1 MRGQD
6 NPSSTLFLHGPSSC
20 FVELQVA
27 CALGVAG
34 RPWLKPA
41 LRTPRRCR
49 LDGPTAAARVPRD
62 GSSASCAVLLLGLQ
76 PASAAWSR
84 ESRSLPFLT
93 HVNQGL
99 WLQGLR
105 CLRSELPN
113 LWCSELFTGPFN
125 LAGSFA
131 EVVQPA
137 NVRIGRWLHVV
148 SVTAYRRPRSEQF
161 VSGGNAAGRPSA
173 VRRGR
178 ARGARRDGGR
188 VLQLMAGLPVGTP
201 RPYPVSK
208 AALRPALARR

>member
-1 MRGQD
+1 MASYYLNRYSGTRALA
-6 NPSSTLFLHGPSSC
+6 PSLFSCMPCSGP
-20 FVELQVA
+20 
-27 CALGVAG
+27 
-34 RPWLKPA
+34 R
-41 LRTPRRCR
+41 LRRWWQ
-49 LDGPTAAARVPRD
+49 AARSTARR
-62 GSSASCAVLLLGLQ
+62 
-76 PASAAWSR
+76 PAR
-84 ESRSLPFLT
+84 P
-93 HVNQGL
+93 
-99 WLQGLR
+99 QGLR